1 MSKDR
6 KLDERVRSRP
16 KDLRFDEMRRFL
28 EINGFVL
35 MRKSGSHRIFRGDG
49 RRVTIASPH
58 GKANN
63 SFIPVYQFDEAI
75 EAVDASEE

>member
-28 EINGFVL
+28 EMNGFVL
-35 MRKSGSHRIFRGDG
+35 MRKSGSHRVFRGDG
-49 RRVTIASPH
+49 EGS
-58 GKANN
+58 
-63 SFIPVYQFDEAI
+63 Q
-75 EAVDASEE
+75 